1 VRPLVVVGGFKHE
14 LNSFALG
21 TTTMDS
27 LHTGGYYAEGAAIF
41 EAPRAQRP
49 ELAAIREIAERE
61 GVDLVPTVHF
71 HALFAGGP
79 VEHPIYER
87 ARDLILGAAR
97 EHRDEL
103 AGIMLPL
110 HGATVTTEED
120 DPEGDLLERL
130 RAIVGADIP
139 IVATFDTHVHG
150 TARMARYA
158 DALIGFK
165 TQPHV
170 DHYETATAAMGVL
183 LRAIRGEIRPVT
195 THRKLRM
202 LTSAERQD
210 TTKSPNRDLMD
221 ATRGLERRPGVL
233 AVSLFQTQPWFDKP
247 EVGWSV
253 EVVTDGD
260 PALGAAVADELGRSA
275 WAVRDELLVHKTPIP
290 EALDHAAAAPH
301 RPIAF
306 ADGSDS
312 TSAGGWGD
320 GNELLAALV
329 ARDDAIEGLLT
340 VTDAAA
346 VARCVEAGVG
356 AELELP
362 VGGTVTP
369 GFSPVV
375 VRGTVTRLGG
385 GQMQLDPPWSSADA
399 GRIAVLRV
407 GATDV
412 VLTEQPAWHLDT
424 VIYRHVG
431 LDPATYQVVQA
442 KSAGGFRARYEA
454 FAAEIVEI
462 DTRGPC
468 DADLPRLPFRR
479 ITRPLWPF
487 DAELDA
493 PWADG
498 EPAVSTGDAATTAS
512 VGTAASGA
520 TGGAA

>member
-1 VRPLVVVGGFKHE
+1 VTVGRPASARERPLVVVGGFKHE

-21 TTTMDS
+21 TTTMAS
-27 LHTGGYYAEGAAIF
+27 LQTGGYYAEGPAIF
-41 EAPRAQRP
+41 DASRAQRP

-87 ARDLILGAAR
+87 ARDLIVEAVR
-97 EHRDEL
+97 THRHEL

-110 HGATVTTEED
+110 HGATVTTRED
-120 DPEGDLLERL
+120 DPEGDLLAIL
-130 RAIVGADIP
+130 RGIVGPDVP

-150 TARMARYA
+150 TARMARHA

-170 DHYETATAAMGVL
+170 DHYETAIVAMGVL
-183 LRAIRGEIRPVT
+183 LRAIRGEVRPVT

-210 TTKSPNRDLMD
+210 TTRAPNRDLMD
-221 ATRGLERRPGVL
+221 ATRALKRRPGVL
-233 AVSLFQTQPWFDKP
+233 AVSLFQTQPWMDLP

-260 PALGAAVADELGRSA
+260 PALGALVADELGRAA

-290 EALDHAAAAPH
+290 QALDAAAAATQ

-312 TSAGGWGD
+312 TSAGGMGD
-320 GNELLAALV
+320 GNELLAALA
-329 ARDDAIEGLLT
+329 ARTDAIEALLT
-340 VTDAAA
+340 VTDPEA
-346 VARCVEAGVG
+346 VARCWEAGVG
-356 AELELP
+356 AEVELP
-362 VGGTVTP
+362 VGGSITP
-369 GFSPVV
+369 GFAPVM
-375 VRGTVTRLGG
+375 VRGRVTKLSSGV
-385 GQMQLDPPWSSADA
+385 MQLDPPWSTADA

-431 LDPATYQVVQA
+431 LDPAAYQVVQA

-462 DTRGPC
+462 ETRGAC
-468 DADLPRLPFRR
+468 DSDLPRLPFRR

-487 DAELDA
+487 DPDLDA

-498 EPAVSTGDAATTAS
+498 DRDVSTGDAA
-512 VGTAASGA
+512 
-520 TGGAA
+520 